1 MIQLRE
7 VSKRYGPRRGR
18 GVDAVREISFT
29 VPRGECWAVVG
40 PNGAG
45 KTTLFGLMLG
55 FLRPTAGEVEI
66 DGDEPRRYLRSHGA
80 GYLPERFML
89 PSEWPVRE
97 ALHAFARLER
107 LGADAGRV
115 ADEALE
121 RCGLTAHSEKT
132 FGELSHGLRQRV
144 GIAQATLADRQLF
157 VLDEPTEGL
166 DPLWRIQLRDAIA
179 TLRARGATILLAS
192 HDLAEVER
200 MANHVVVMDR
210 GVVREGFATRPV
222 EERRTYALRLE
233 ADTERV
239 MEIFPGAE
247 RHTSDGGAVY
257 HVAVADTAELSNRLA
272 ALLAT
277 GAVITTL
284 QPVAEPLE
292 ERVRRALGDAE
303 SP

>member
-1 MIQLRE
+1 MIQLRD

-18 GVDAVREISFT
+18 GVEAVRGVSFT

-45 KTTLFGLMLG
+45 KTTLFGLILG
-55 FLRPTAGEVEI
+55 FLRPTGGEVEI
-66 DGDEPRRYLRSHGA
+66 DGKEPRQYLRSNGA
-80 GYLPERFML
+80 GYLPERFAL
-89 PSEWPVRE
+89 PDEWPVRE
-97 ALHAFARLER
+97 SLHAFARLER
-107 LGADAGRV
+107 LGTDAGRV

-121 RCGLTAHSEKT
+121 RCGLEAHSEKT

-166 DPLWRIQLRDAIA
+166 DPLWRIQMRDVVA

-200 MANHVVVMDR
+200 MAGRVVVMDR
-210 GVVREGFATRPV
+210 GIVRENFATRAA
-222 EERRTYALRLE
+222 EEPTTYALRLE
-233 ADTERV
+233 SDTERV
-239 MEIFPGAE
+239 TEVFPGAQKYA
-247 RHTSDGGAVY
+247 SDGGAVY
-257 HVAVADTAELSNRLA
+257 HVAVADASELSHRLA

-277 GAVITTL
+277 GVVITAL
-284 QPVAEPLE
+284 HPIAEPLE
-292 ERVRRALGDAE
+292 ERVRRALGEAE
-303 SP
+303 ES